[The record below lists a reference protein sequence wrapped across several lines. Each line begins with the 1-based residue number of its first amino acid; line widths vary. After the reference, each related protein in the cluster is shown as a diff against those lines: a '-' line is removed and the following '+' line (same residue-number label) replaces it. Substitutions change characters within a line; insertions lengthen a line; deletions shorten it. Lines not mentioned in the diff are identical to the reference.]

1 MGGVEHK
8 TWTTAD
14 KTAWGPG
21 PWQDEHD
28 KEQWTDP
35 ATGLPCL
42 IVRNTRM
49 SGAFCGYVGVSDGHP
64 WFGKEAVEQAVPEVD
79 YGGFCEEGDEAQA
92 ICHVPGPGEP
102 DRVWW
107 LGFHCAHAW
116 DVEPLMEARTAE
128 LIGWAP
134 AELPGVSYKTA
145 ADVKVLVTV
154 LAAQAAAAAAVPGLS
169 RARG

>member
-1 MGGVEHK
+1 M

-14 KTAWGPG
+14 KTGWGPG
-21 PWQDEHD
+21 PWQGEPD
-28 KEQWTDP
+28 KEQWADP

-49 SGAFCGYVGVSDGHP
+49 TGALCGYVGVSDGHP
-64 WFGKEAVEQAVPEVD
+64 WFGKDAVAKAVPEID
-79 YGGFCEEGDEAQA
+79 FGGFCEEGDEAES

-116 DVEPLMEARTAE
+116 DVQPLMAAREAQ
-128 LIGWAP
+128 LGWGP
-134 AELPGVSYKTA
+134 DRIPGVSYKTIA
-145 ADVKVLVTV
+145 AVKVLVTV
-154 LAAQAAAAAAVPGLS
+154 LARQAVDAAAGVSWPG
-169 RARG
+169 